1 MKYYYFIKNDQR
13 VFVIDEQVDIKIYPQ
28 YKELTSEQIEYYLA
42 HPEAKRW
49 EIEHHNDPVPE
60 PTLDDAKRDKIFE
73 IDEYDISPAVNEFF
87 IGNQS
92 LWLDKATRTGLNF
105 SLIMEEEAGRTEST
119 LWYNNICFTLP
130 ISLFKQMLQQ
140 LELYAKDCY
149 NVTAQHKVEVENL
162 ETREEV
168 IAYDITSG
176 YPEKLTFM
184 LPE

>member
-1 MKYYYFIKNDQR
+1 MFYYFIANFQDVYEREEEVDLKEFPQ
-13 VFVIDEQVDIKIYPQ
+13 FYPLTDEQV
-28 YKELTSEQIEYYLA
+28 EYHLA

-49 EIEHHNDPVPE
+49 EIEHHNDPIPE
-60 PTLDDAKRDKIFE
+60 PTLDDVKRNKISE
-73 IDEYDISPAVNEFF
+73 IDEYDVSSAVNEFF
-87 IGNQS
+87 IGNQA

-130 ISLFKQMLQQ
+130 IALFKQMLQR
-140 LELYAKDCY
+140 LEIYAKDCY
-149 NVTAQHKVEVENL
+149 NITAQHKVEVENI
-162 ETREEV
+162 ETKEEV
-168 IAYDITSG
+168 IAYDITAG